1 MKGPQYPNPEVGL
14 TGDIAIAM
22 AALARR
28 QIGPDGTM
36 MRVPEEDAPLVRA
49 TFISQL
55 AEAAMKILDA
65 QDGVR

>member
-1 MKGPQYPNPEVGL
+1 MNGPTYPNPEVGL
-14 TGDIAIAM
+14 TGDMAIAM

-28 QIGPDGTM
+28 TIGPDGTM
-36 MRVPEEDAPLVRA
+36 MRVSEEDTPLVRA

-55 AEAAMKILDA
+55 AETAMKILD